1 MGTEDL
7 LKLPWDVQLPLASGY
22 AAYVLAYTGLRDRQK
37 TVDVAFISL
46 VFSLIA
52 TSVQLVAAQRD
63 LGPIKASA
71 IAFGVTVLCGLLWRR
86 VGRPLVSWS
95 LRAANITWSNDDPSA
110 LASLTDSTKFYVTQ
124 VAVYLDDGSCM
135 SCENAADFGGSP
147 FGPLQIGP
155 QGDIALYVTE
165 VTLAN
170 GDARNQPSVRHESF
184 GDRITYIPA
193 ARIRQITV
201 RHNRYKPAWMRLK
214 EWLANRASREAVPAS
229 DPPRPEQPEPSAE
242 SSHRASAAKT

>member
-7 LKLPWDVQLPLASGY
+7 LKLPWEVQLPLASGY

-52 TSVQLVAAQRD
+52 TSVQLAAAARG

-71 IAFGVTVLCGLLWRR
+71 IAFGVTVLSGLLWRR
-86 VGRPLVSWS
+86 AGRPLVSWS
-95 LRAANITWSNDDPSA
+95 LRAANVTWSNDDPSA

-124 VAVYLDDGSCM
+124 VAVYLDDGSCV
-135 SCENAADFGGSP
+135 SCENAADFSGSP

-165 VTLAN
+165 VTPAN
-170 GDARNQPSVRHESF
+170 GEARSQPNVRHEGF

-201 RHNRYKPAWMRLK
+201 RHNRYRPAWVQLK
-214 EWLANRASREAVPAS
+214 EMLFNRASPEAAS
-229 DPPRPEQPEPSAE
+229 ASHLSRPEQPEPSAE
-242 SSHRASAAKT
+242 